1 MLRMLSLDAASVM
14 MHTVMPNMQ
23 TGCVRF
29 FLFVALPV
37 PSSSD

>member
-1 MLRMLSLDAASVM
+1 MLRMLLPDATSIM

-37 PSSSD
+37 PPSSD